1 MLFRINKHF
10 FKIKTYGN
18 LLTYIFS
25 IVMEFADG
33 GDLYQKISQYKKNK

>member
-1 MLFRINKHF
+1 MLFLINKHF